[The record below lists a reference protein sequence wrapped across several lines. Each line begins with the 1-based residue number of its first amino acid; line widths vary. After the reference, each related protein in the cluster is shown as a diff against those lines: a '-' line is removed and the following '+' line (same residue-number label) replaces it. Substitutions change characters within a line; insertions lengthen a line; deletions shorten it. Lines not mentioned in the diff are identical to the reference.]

1 MIEPVLVIPN
11 LDKKSK
17 VEADMSDFAI
27 REVLL
32 TKCENKKWRLVAYI
46 SKSLNEAEKNHKI
59 HDKVM
64 LVIIRCLDAWRYFLE
79 GAKNQF
85 KI

>member
-17 VEADMSDFAI
+17 VEADMSDFAM

-32 TKCENKKWRLVAYI
+32 TKCENKKWRPVACI